1 MPTKKSYVWLDGK
14 FIADSDA
21 KVHIRTHSMQY
32 GSGIFEGIRAYSTP
46 RGPAVFR
53 LKEHISRFMKTSKI
67 FGMELRFN
75 QDTLENAV
83 TGTVS
88 KNGLDSCYIRP
99 FAFYNDTGLGLN
111 VEGKKTSTAVM
122 TVPMG
127 SYFQNKSKGISCK
140 ISSWHRINS
149 LILPPNAKLSGNY
162 ANSILASIE
171 ARKTGADEAIMLSTD
186 GWVSEGP
193 GENLFLIEDNILITP
208 SKSADILLGI
218 TRDSVIKIAES
229 TGIEVE
235 EREVHREE
243 LFTADELFF
252 SGTAAEITPITSVD
266 SKRIGTGKPGPLTK
280 TLAGKYFD
288 IVSGKEPAYEHWLTH
303 ISK

>member
-1 MPTKKSYVWLDGK
+1 MVSMSKSYAWLDGK
-14 FIADSDA
+14 IIDSEKA
-21 KVHIRTHSMQY
+21 KVHLLTHSMQY

-46 RGPAVFR
+46 KGPAIFR
-53 LKEHISRFMKTSKI
+53 LREHMARFLRTSKI
-67 FGMELRFN
+67 FGMELAL
-75 QDTLENAV
+75 DEKGLEKAAV
-83 TGTVS
+83 AVVS
-88 KNGLDSCYIRP
+88 KNRFSSCYIRP
-99 FAFYNDTGLGLN
+99 FAFYNDTRLGLG
-111 VEGKKTSTAVM
+111 VEGKKTSVSVM
-122 TVPMG
+122 AVPMG
-127 SYFQNKSKGISCK
+127 SYFGNKEKGIKCK

-171 ARKTGADEAIMLSTD
+171 AKKTGADEAIMLSTD

-193 GENLFLIEDNILITP
+193 GENLFMVEENKLITP

-218 TRDSVIKIAES
+218 TRDSIIKIAEN

-252 SGTAAEITPITSVD
+252 SGTAAEITPITAVD
-266 SKRIGTGKPGPLTK
+266 SKRIGTGRPGPITK
-280 TLAGKYFD
+280 LLNEKYVG
-288 IVSGKEPAYEHWLTH
+288 IVSGKEPEFAHWLTYVR
-303 ISK
+303 